1 MLRLVLITFLLAALI
16 AACGPAAVASPAAPQ
31 AVQGQVETLV
41 AQTMQAQQTQ
51 QAVQDAIYTA
61 VAQTLTAQPTATP
74 LPPTAT
80 PLPTQPLV
88 LPTLTPVILP
98 TFTSA
103 PSGGGY
109 VTPSPYSC
117 AVLNKTPA
125 DNTVFKPNKDF
136 DVKFWL
142 KNTGTR
148 RWDAGTDLLFS
159 HGTNMLT
166 SNTIYELPNDVLP
179 GGKVGPFIF
188 DAKSPNTEGTY
199 VMVFKLQGGFCYP
212 YVRIVVRP

>member
-98 TFTSA
+98 TFTRA

-142 KNTGTR
+142 KNTGTK

-166 SNTIYELPNDVLP
+166 SNTIYELQNNVPP
-179 GGKVGPFIF
+179 GGTVGPFIF
-188 DAKSPNTEGTY
+188 DAKSPNKEGTY